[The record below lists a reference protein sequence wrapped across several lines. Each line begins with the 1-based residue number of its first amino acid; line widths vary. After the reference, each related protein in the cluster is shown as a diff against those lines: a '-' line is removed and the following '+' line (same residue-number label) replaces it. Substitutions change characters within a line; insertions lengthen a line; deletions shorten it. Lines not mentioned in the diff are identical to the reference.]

1 MPQTATGI
9 IPSPNFRTPSSAPEP
24 RRAHRKTDPAGNR
37 LRARKRQEKPQHCTQ
52 RPSAVERKHRKRVK
66 KPQQQADCRARRVRL
81 SHGNTKQHACR
92 RSCQRADCLPAGSW
106 RPASGFSRQARPAES
121 PSPLHARQ
129 TPLSDAPPHAPLPP
143 QESSRKHPAQPA
155 AAAGTVRQ

>member
-1 MPQTATGI
+1 MIFCAAHKNEPEAMNMEKRYPETTQQSGRVGVLISRLALMLALAVLVLTV
-9 IPSPNFRTPSSAPEP
+9 RTCCPY
-24 RRAHRKTDPAGNR
+24 
-37 LRARKRQEKPQHCTQ
+37 
-52 RPSAVERKHRKRVK
+52 AVEQVK
-66 KPQQQADCRARRVRL
+66 DWL
-81 SHGNTKQHACR
+81 G
-92 RSCQRADCLPAGSW
+92 
-106 RPASGFSRQARPAES
+106 PAES